1 MQKILQDV
9 EDEVQKVKA
18 ERARTKAACSANLA
32 ELEKLLD
39 ISTAESSE
47 ERGSTIAVAETVA

>member
-18 ERARTKAACSANLA
+18 ERSRVKRSCTANLA
-32 ELEKLLD
+32 ELEKLLN
-39 ISTAESSE
+39 ISNTENSE
-47 ERGSTIAVAETVA
+47 ERDSTIAVAETVA